1 MTRSFGRWLK
11 KGGREREVMKKRKI
25 VREREREQMNGKK
38 HRWIEKQID
47 KRKYSQLYRQRE
59 KKVNGKKHRWIEKQ
73 IDKKKVQSALQI
85 EREKSDGLTQK
96 YL

>member
-47 KRKYSQLYRQRE
+47 K
-59 KKVNGKKHRWIEKQ
+59 
-73 IDKKKVQSALQI
+73 KKVQSALQI

>member
-47 KRKYSQLYRQRE
+47 KRKYSQLYR
-59 KKVNGKKHRWIEKQ
+59 
-73 IDKKKVQSALQI
+73 
-85 EREKSDGLTQK
+85 
-96 YL
+96 